1 MKLKGP
7 HHRLWLGAMP
17 KGVSSVNIW
26 MPVPIQPYK
35 NLSESDTA
43 YTCICT
49 YNMYIH
55 TCIHT
60 YICMHIYIYTY
71 ISWHAA
77 PYPAWAGCLGSP
89 KILR

>member
-26 MPVPIQPYK
+26 VPV
-35 NLSESDTA
+35 
-43 YTCICT
+43 
-49 YNMYIH
+49 
-55 TCIHT
+55 
-60 YICMHIYIYTY
+60 CMHIYIYTY
-71 ISWHAA
+71 ISGHAA